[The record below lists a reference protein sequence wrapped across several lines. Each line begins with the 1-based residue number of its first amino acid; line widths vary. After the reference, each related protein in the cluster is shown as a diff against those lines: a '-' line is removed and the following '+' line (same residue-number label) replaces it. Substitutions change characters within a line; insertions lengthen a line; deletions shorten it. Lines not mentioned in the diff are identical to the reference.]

1 VANGAGSRT
10 PKRGARRLLRN
21 AGEALRR
28 AEARTVHVTV
38 AAMVIAA
45 GVSVAMGWVAGF
57 DRMSD
62 AIASAEPEWLALIL
76 AGMIVSYAGFS
87 ETYRSMLDPCTAE
100 RMPENLAF
108 KLTAYGAAATSLL
121 GGYAVDRRALRAAGA
136 SRDDAAVRVITIGA
150 MEMAVLALAAWVS
163 ALLLLGDPHV
173 KAAVTV
179 PWAIGV
185 PAGVLLAGIASVVL
199 RPGPR
204 RPRGALR
211 RLYATAV
218 EALDLIRE
226 QALHPLRHR
235 RAWGGMVLHWGG
247 DLAAMWAALRAV
259 GIEPSASV
267 LILGYATGYALTPR
281 SLPLAGVGVTEALMP
296 LSLHW
301 VGLPLAESVLA
312 VFMYRMS
319 RLLVAV
325 PPALAVRAEVQ
336 RLLRQT
342 PPLR

>member
-1 VANGAGSRT
+1 
-10 PKRGARRLLRN
+10 
-21 AGEALRR
+21 
-28 AEARTVHVTV
+28 
-38 AAMVIAA
+38 MVIAA

-57 DRMSD
+57 DAMSD
-62 AIASAEPEWLALIL
+62 AIAGAEPAWLGLIL
-76 AGMIVSYAGFS
+76 AGMVVSYAGFT
-87 ETYRSMLDPCTAE
+87 ETYRGMLDPLGPE
-100 RMPENLAF
+100 RMPPNLAF

-121 GGYAVDRRALRAAGA
+121 GGYAVDRRALHAAGA
-136 SRDDAAVRVITIGA
+136 SSDEATVRVVTIGA
-150 MEMAVLALAAWVS
+150 MEMAVIALAAWIS
-163 ALLLLGDPHV
+163 AIVLLDVPHV
-173 KAAVTV
+173 KSAVTV

-185 PAGVLLAGIASVVL
+185 PAGVLLAAIASLLL
-199 RPGPR
+199 RPPAR
-204 RPRGALR
+204 RPRRAIG
-211 RLYATAV
+211 RLGATAAA
-218 EALDLIRE
+218 ALGLVRE
-226 QALHPLRHR
+226 QALHPIRHR

-259 GIEPSASV
+259 GIEPSAPV
-267 LILGYATGYALTPR
+267 LILGYATGYVLSPR

-325 PPALAVRAEVQ
+325 PPALVVRAEVQ

-342 PPLR
+342 PPVP